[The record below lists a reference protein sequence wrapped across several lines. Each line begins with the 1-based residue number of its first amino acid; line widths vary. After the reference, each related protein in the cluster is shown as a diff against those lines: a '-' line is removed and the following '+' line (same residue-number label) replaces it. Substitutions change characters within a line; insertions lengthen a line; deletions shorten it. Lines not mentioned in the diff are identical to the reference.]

1 MKAFIL
7 LSDAASAHPD
17 GTFSL
22 LRAGIT
28 DVNIPQGQP
37 LVFHG
42 AFVARIV
49 GTSGDAG
56 AHALAIRVMT
66 QDGKAVAP
74 DVQGQ
79 FSIPDGGGATQV
91 VANFNLLFPAHGR
104 YTFWLSVDRNE
115 ADSWEVRVREP
126 SPAKQAP

>member
-7 LSDAASAHPD
+7 LADSASAHPD

-28 DVNIPQGQP
+28 EVNIPQGQP
-37 LVFHG
+37 TAFHG

-49 GTSGDAG
+49 GTIGDAG
-56 AHALAIRVMT
+56 QHALAIRIT
-66 QDGKAVAP
+66 TEDGKAVAP

-79 FSIPDGGGATQV
+79 FTIPGGGGSTQV
-91 VANFNLLFPAHGR
+91 VASFNMGLPAFGR
-104 YTFWLSVDRNE
+104 YTFWLSIDRKE
-115 ADSWEVRVREP
+115 ADSWEVRVQ
-126 SPAKQAP
+126 PAPAPRAAS